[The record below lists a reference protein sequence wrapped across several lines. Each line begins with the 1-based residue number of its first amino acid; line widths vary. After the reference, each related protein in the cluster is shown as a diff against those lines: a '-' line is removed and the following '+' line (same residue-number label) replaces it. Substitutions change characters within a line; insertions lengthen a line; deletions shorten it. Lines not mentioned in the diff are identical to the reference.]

1 MVDKVSTFCNIMDM
15 EKVDDNRFEEVA
27 RLLKVLGHPVRL
39 AMVESLN
46 ERPWC
51 VCELADSLGLNKSA
65 ASKHLSLLKS
75 VGVIEMDR
83 DGTQVNCTLVMTCVL
98 EMMHCAKQ
106 GKDSTAKLEK
116 NTPNPPNE
124 SISIANPN
132 TSCCTPKKE
141 EI

>member
-1 MVDKVSTFCNIMDM
+1 MTRSQYFLGQCLWQPSILWETKVIASDFS
-15 EKVDDNRFEEVA
+15 ERFDQMLFPPRV
-27 RLLKVLGHPVRL
+27 
-39 AMVESLN
+39 
-46 ERPWC
+46 
-51 VCELADSLGLNKSA
+51 NKSA